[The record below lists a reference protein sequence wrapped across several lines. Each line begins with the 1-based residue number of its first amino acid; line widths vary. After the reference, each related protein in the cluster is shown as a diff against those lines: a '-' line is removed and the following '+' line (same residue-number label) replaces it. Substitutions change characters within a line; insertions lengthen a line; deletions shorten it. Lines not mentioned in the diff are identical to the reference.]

1 MSSDSHRKIPFQDAG
16 SNSSQIDQPAR
27 GVSKED
33 IFSGRMVEPLDVV
46 TNRDV
51 VSLMEEVFAGS
62 GFNARRLAEAGAI
75 WRKMLQKNATVCLTL
90 AGAMTPIGM
99 SGPIVSLLERGMVDF
114 IISTG
119 ANLYHDLHRAYDY
132 PVRQG
137 AAEVD
142 DHLLHDVGVVRIY
155 DTFIEED
162 DTLLATDTCIL
173 EASRRLDFSKPFSS
187 ADFHRVLGQVVAET
201 APHPDKSLLAKA
213 AELEVPIF
221 SSAPGDSSIGMNLI
235 VPWLFKGPVPLN
247 PILDISEST
256 AIVANA
262 ELNGAVEIGG
272 GHPKNFYMQ
281 TQPTLWQILH
291 DDRGGH
297 DFFIQLTTDSPHWGG
312 LSGATPSEAH
322 SWGKIKNP
330 DKDSTVVYSCA
341 SITFPLLASYVMAA
355 EQPRQPK
362 RLLAK
367 KDEWTE
373 SLLQASRK
381 NAEVIQDWETGHKS
395 RRHG

>member
-1 MSSDSHRKIPFQDAG
+1 MSHEHEDSSRTGLHT
-16 SNSSQIDQPAR
+16 DQVLRDRPT
-27 GVSKED
+27 KEEV
-33 IFSGRMVEPLDVV
+33 FSGSMVEPLDVV
-46 TNRDV
+46 SHTDV
-51 VSLMEEVFAGS
+51 VSLMEDVFAAS
-62 GFNARRLAEAGAI
+62 GFNARKLGEAAAI
-75 WRKMLQKNATVCLTL
+75 WRKMIQKDATVCLTL

-99 SGPIVSLLERGMVDF
+99 SGPIVSLMERGFVDF

-137 AAEVD
+137 ASEVD
-142 DHLLHDVGVVRIY
+142 DRVLHDVGVVRIY

-173 EASRRLDFSKPFSS
+173 EASRRMDMDRPFSS

-201 APHPDKSLLAKA
+201 APHPEKSVLAKA
-213 AELEVPIF
+213 AELEVPIY
-221 SSAPGDSSIGMNLI
+221 SSAPGDSSIGMNLV
-235 VPWLFKGPVPLN
+235 VPYVLERPVPLN
-247 PILDISEST
+247 PILDIIEST
-256 AIVANA
+256 AIVRNA
-262 ELNGAVEIGG
+262 ILNGAVEVGG

-322 SWGKIKNP
+322 SWGKIKDP
-330 DKDSTVVYSCA
+330 EKDSTVVYSCA
-341 SITFPLLASYVMAA
+341 SITFPLLASYVIAA
-355 EQPRQPK
+355 EKTKEPK
-362 RLLAK
+362 RLMGR
-367 KDEWTE
+367 KDEWTRALME
-373 SLLQASRK
+373 AAKQ
-381 NAEVIQDWETGHKS
+381 NPEVIQDWQTGHKS
-395 RRHG
+395 PRHGA